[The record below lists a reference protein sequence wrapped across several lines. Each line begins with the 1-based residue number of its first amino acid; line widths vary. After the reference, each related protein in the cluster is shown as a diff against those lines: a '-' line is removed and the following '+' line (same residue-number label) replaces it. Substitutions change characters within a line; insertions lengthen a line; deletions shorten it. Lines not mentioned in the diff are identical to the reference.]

1 MQDLRERIVKVIE
14 TIYDPEIPVN
24 IWELGLIYRL
34 DVGQDGR
41 VAIEMTLT
49 APACPEAERLPPAV
63 EQAVAAVPGVTAVT
77 LDLVWDPPWDPE
89 RMSEAAKL
97 ELGFE

>member
-1 MQDLRERIVKVIE
+1 MNDLRAQIVKVIE

-34 DVGQDGR
+34 DVSDEGR

-49 APACPEAERLPPAV
+49 APACPEAESLPPAV
-63 EQAVAAVPGVTAVT
+63 EQAVAAVPGVTSVT